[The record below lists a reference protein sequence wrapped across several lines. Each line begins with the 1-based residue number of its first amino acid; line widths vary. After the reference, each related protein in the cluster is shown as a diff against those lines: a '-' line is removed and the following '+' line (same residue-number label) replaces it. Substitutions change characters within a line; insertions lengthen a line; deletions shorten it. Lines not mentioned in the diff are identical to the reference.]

1 MSALALVCVVVT
13 AGCGGSSKKSASPTT
28 TAASPTTTAATSTAT
43 AATPSTAPFA
53 TSKNCAQLMALGA
66 KFAQALQ
73 ATSGSAETRVAN
85 DVRLF
90 QAFANAA
97 PSEVRGD
104 FQTLATAF
112 NGYMHA
118 LLKAGIKPGTIPS
131 AAQVAQLQSA
141 TKAFSTPKLK
151 AAEQHLSAWAHKNCG
166 TPVPTSTG

>member
-1 MSALALVCVVVT
+1 MGWKLVSALALVCVVIA
-13 AGCGGSSKKSASPTT
+13 AGCGGSSKKSALPTT
-28 TAASPTTTAATSTAT
+28 TV
-43 AATPSTAPFA
+43 
-53 TSKNCAQLMALGA
+53 ALGA

-118 LLKAGIKPGTIPS
+118 LLKAGIKPGKIPT
-131 AAQVAQLQSA
+131 AAQIAQLQSA
-141 TKAFSTPKLK
+141 ARAFSTPKLK

-166 TPVPTSTG
+166 TAVQTTTG